1 MLIFGLYGLED
12 VDNILMFVVQLI
24 GYLFNHSYFLDQLIP
39 SSLIFDR
46 LDQHRSFVLEKDI
59 KEIVSH
65 LFAASRRQWALDAKF
80 TKILNIVSYSI
91 VPPKWW
97 PAAVA
102 AAPVD
107 DNCPCE
113 QYECAGSN
121 SLLKKRSVTQT
132 PQSNERAETKAG
144 KNQ

>member
-1 MLIFGLYGLED
+1 MRPLPGSEEDRSQSCRMLPETNNDCI
-12 VDNILMFVVQLI
+12 VAFVE
-24 GYLFNHSYFLDQLIP
+24 FCF
-39 SSLIFDR
+39 R
-46 LDQHRSFVLEKDI
+46 LPKVIITVNMGQKNKLCNRGRSRY
-59 KEIVSH
+59 
-65 LFAASRRQWALDAKF
+65 A
-80 TKILNIVSYSI
+80 VSYSI